1 MNARALRRIVLP
13 TLAVVA
19 LGALAWWLNR
29 PRPSLDGVDRLL
41 ATGRFDDAEG
51 RLLDFLRAN
60 PDDQGVRLMLA
71 RASVERPDAKP
82 GLALEQLQG
91 LRPANPQTAAEV
103 KSVEGDAEF
112 LGRRYDAAEASWL
125 EALRLDRKV
134 PEVGF
139 RLLNLYALQGRD
151 DDSRR
156 LGLRLFVVEPD
167 PHDRV
172 QLLLQL
178 IRHDAHAIEVG
189 SIVHELAPVVQ
200 ANPGDVRS
208 ALALGRALVRVGRQD
223 EGLTMLRAAVESH
236 RDLADAWD
244 IYLWGL
250 REAGKIDDL
259 VRALAELP
267 GTMASEPRVDASR
280 GAIAAHRLDWDAASR
295 AYRRAWEA
303 RPSDTAL
310 AYRLGLAL
318 RNGKNDAEAQALT
331 ARLNEVAAASERL
344 RDLYDRLN
352 ALPDVEASSHRGLF
366 AEVAATLEPLGRV
379 DEAWAWT
386 QLSKGVPPGTPLRE
400 STAGTPGPR

>member
-19 LGALAWWLNR
+19 LGALAWWINR
-29 PRPSLDGVDRLL
+29 PRPSLDGVERLL
-41 ATGRFDDAEG
+41 ASGRFDEAE
-51 RLLDFLRAN
+51 RRMLNYLDAN
-60 PDDQGVRLMLA
+60 PDAQSVRLDLA
-71 RASVERPDAKP
+71 RASVERSDPKP

-91 LRPANPQTAAEV
+91 LRPANPETAAEV
-103 KSVEGDAEF
+103 KLVEGVALF

-125 EALRLDRKV
+125 EALRLNPKV

-167 PHDRV
+167 PKDRV

-178 IRHDAHAIEVG
+178 IRHDAHAIDVG
-189 SIVHELAPVVQ
+189 SIVHELEPVVQ
-200 ANPGDVRS
+200 ENPGDVHS

-223 EGLTMLRAAVESH
+223 EGLTMLRSAVESH
-236 RDLADAWD
+236 REMVEAWD

-250 REAGKIDDL
+250 REAGRIDDL
-259 VRALAELP
+259 ARALAELP
-267 GTMASEPRVDASR
+267 RALADDPRADASR
-280 GAIAAHRLDWDAASR
+280 GAIAAHRLDWEAAAR

-318 RNGKNDAEAQALT
+318 RNAKNDAEAQSLT
-331 ARLNEVAAASERL
+331 TRLSEVAAAFERL
-344 RDLYDRLN
+344 RDLYDRLD
-352 ALPDVEASSHRGLF
+352 AMPDVEATSHRGLF
-366 AEVAATLEPLGRV
+366 SEVAATLEPLGRI

-386 QLSKGVPPGTPLRE
+386 QLSRGVPPGTPLRG
-400 STAGTPGPR
+400 STAVTSGPR